1 MEHTAKQKMNLFLL
15 LLKIANCLM
24 GIVALTIFGSSIY
37 LWIQTSANNLVLALF
52 FLGISMIIVII
63 FGFTSIKKNSTSTA
77 LYMIMIIIVTVAILF
92 FGLFLIISY
101 KKLIEIFD
109 CKDLEDI
116 LRLVH
121 NNYYIGEII
130 YVVVII
136 IISISDIILCKIYRQ
151 KAKRF
156 EKMYLE

>member
-52 FLGISMIIVII
+52 FLGISIIVII

-77 LYMIMIIIVTVAILF
+77 LYMIMIIIVTGAILF